1 MNATVFDML
10 LALMLVWLGWRTVTT
25 ANLFNA
31 VILFVIFGLLMVL
44 CWARLGAP
52 DVALAE
58 AAIGAGLTTAL
69 LLEAYRDL
77 TGNDP
82 DHAHRPENSPLRWP
96 LAALCLLL
104 FLGLVFTGWQLQ
116 PPTALNE
123 AIQAN
128 LSASGVE
135 NPVTA
140 VLLNFRGYDTLLEVA
155 VLMLALLGL
164 WTTNGPH
171 ATLGE
176 RHSLD
181 PDSALIDAMV
191 RLLVPVAAL
200 VCSYLLWAG
209 AHAPGGAFQ
218 AGAVLAGA
226 GVLLHLAERL
236 EPLGEAQTGS
246 RWLVCV
252 GLLVFIAVACYPL
265 ILGGRLLAYPS
276 DQAGMLMLL
285 IEVALTLSIAHSL
298 TLMFSG
304 GRAYRRGY
312 P

>member
-1 MNATVFDML
+1 MTATLFDAL
-10 LALMLVWLGWRTVTT
+10 LALLLVWLGWRTVVST
-25 ANLFNA
+25 NLFNA
-31 VILFVIFGLLMVL
+31 VVLFVIFGLLMVL

-58 AAIGAGLTTAL
+58 AAIGAGLTAAL

-82 DHAHRPENSPLRWP
+82 HHVHDVEDSPLRWP
-96 LAALCLLL
+96 LAALCGLL
-104 FLGLVFTGWQLQ
+104 FLGLVATGWQLA
-116 PPTALNE
+116 PPTELGETVHARVAE
-123 AIQAN
+123 
-128 LSASGVE
+128 SGVE

-155 VLMLALLGL
+155 VLMLALLGV
-164 WTTNGPH
+164 WATNGPH
-171 ATLGE
+171 ATLGS
-176 RHSLD
+176 RQTLD

-191 RLLVPVAAL
+191 RLLVPMAAL

-236 EPLGEAQTGS
+236 QPLGTASTSS
-246 RWLVCV
+246 RALVTV
-252 GLLVFIAVACYPL
+252 GLFVFVAVACYPL
-265 ILGGRLLAYPS
+265 VYGGRLLAYP
-276 DQAGMLMLL
+276 DGQTKAL
-285 IEVALTLSIAHSL
+285 IFLVEAALTVSIAHSL

-304 GRAYRRGY
+304 GRAFQRGRR
-312 P
+312 